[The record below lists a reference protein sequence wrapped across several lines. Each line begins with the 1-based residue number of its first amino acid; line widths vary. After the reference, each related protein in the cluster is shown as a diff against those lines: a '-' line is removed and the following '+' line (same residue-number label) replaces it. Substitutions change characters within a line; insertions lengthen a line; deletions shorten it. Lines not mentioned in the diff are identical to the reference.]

1 MANRLGIT
9 TPAVNKWENEN
20 SYPDIALLAP
30 IARLLGISLDTLL
43 SFQEDLTGEEITAI
57 VLETDQRLKTST
69 YDEVFL
75 WVKSINDGKESSSN
89 NQRNRITGYGQK
101 SLFTPSAS
109 LPYYTNK

>member
-1 MANRLGIT
+1 MANRLGVT

-20 SYPDIALLAP
+20 SYPNIALLAP

-75 WVKSINDGKESSSN
+75 WVKSINDGKESFSN
-89 NQRNRITGYGQK
+89 NQRNRITEYGQK